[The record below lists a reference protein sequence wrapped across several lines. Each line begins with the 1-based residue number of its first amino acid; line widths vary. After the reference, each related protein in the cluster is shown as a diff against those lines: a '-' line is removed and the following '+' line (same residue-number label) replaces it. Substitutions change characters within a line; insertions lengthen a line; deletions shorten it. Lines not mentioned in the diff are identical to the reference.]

1 MPEHDSPTM
10 QFIQSANELRTFCA
24 SVANADYLAID
35 TEFVRD
41 KTYYPQLCLLQIASV
56 DAIACIDPLKID
68 DLSPLKDILL
78 NPQILKIFHAARQ
91 DLEVLNLTLQC
102 IPKPVFDTQ
111 LAATLL
117 GLGEQ
122 IGYANL
128 VQHLLNVQL
137 GKQHTRADWEQ
148 RPLTQEQLDY
158 AADDVRY
165 LIQIYPIISQKLSA
179 LGRANWLDDDL
190 QALTSEAL
198 YQTDLQTL
206 WQRISG
212 NQKLRRKQLA
222 VLRELS
228 AWREQ
233 QAQQLNKPRKW
244 ILADNLLLAIATQ
257 APTSMQKLKSIR
269 GLNDAIIAKQ
279 GQAILAA
286 VNAALALPESA
297 WPELNKRRQLDKEQ
311 EALVD
316 SLMAIVKLKANEHS
330 LNVSAIT
337 SRNELEALAS
347 NDKEINLLNGWRREL
362 VGNSLL
368 AFLDG
373 KLNLH
378 FLNGRLEITAR

>member
-41 KTYYPQLCLLQIASV
+41 KTYYPQLCLVQIASEH
-56 DAIACIDPLKID
+56 AIACIDPLTID
-68 DLSPLKDILL
+68 DLSPLQDILL
-78 NPQILKIFHAARQ
+78 NPRILKIFHAARQ
-91 DLEVLNLTLQC
+91 DLEVLNLTLHC

-179 LGRANWLDDDL
+179 LGRDSWLDDDL

-269 GLNDAIIAKQ
+269 GLNEAIIAKQ

-286 VNAALALPESA
+286 VNAALALPDSA

-337 SRNELEALAS
+337 SRNELEALAC

-373 KLNLH
+373 KLYLH
-378 FLNGRLEITAR
+378 FLNGRLELTTR

>member
-10 QFIQSANELRTFCA
+10 QFIQSADELSAFCA
-24 SVANADYLAID
+24 SLVHADYLAID

-41 KTYYPQLCLLQIASV
+41 KTYFPQLCLVQIASE
-56 DAIACIDPLKID
+56 DAIACIDPLKIT
-68 DLSPLKDILL
+68 DLSALKAILL
-78 NPQILKIFHAARQ
+78 NPKILKIFHAARQ
-91 DLEVLNLTLQC
+91 DLEVLYITLKC
-102 IPKPVFDTQ
+102 IPEPVFDTQ

-128 VQHLLNVQL
+128 VAHLLHVQL

-148 RPLTQEQLDY
+148 RPLSQEQLDY

-165 LIQIYPIISQKLSA
+165 LIQLYPIIAQQLSA
-179 LGRANWLDDDL
+179 LGRDDWLADDL
-190 QALTSEAL
+190 RALTAEDL
-198 YQTDLQTL
+198 YQTDLALL

-212 NQKLRRKQLA
+212 HQKLRRKQLA
-222 VLRELS
+222 VLRELT

-233 QAQQLNKPRKW
+233 QAQQLDKPRKW
-244 ILADNLLLAIATQ
+244 ILADNLLLAISTQ
-257 APTSMQKLKSIR
+257 APTSLQKLKSIR
-269 GLNDAIIAKQ
+269 GLNEAIIAKQ

-286 VNAALALPESA
+286 VNTALALPESD

-316 SLMAIVKLKANEHS
+316 SLMAIVKLKANEHT

-337 SRNELEALAS
+337 SRNDLESLAS
-347 NDKEINLLNGWRREL
+347 NDTNISLLTGWRREL

-373 KLNLH
+373 KLCIQYQ
-378 FLNGRLEITAR
+378 NGRLELTSR

>member
-41 KTYYPQLCLLQIASV
+41 KTYYPQLCLLQIASE
-56 DAIACIDPLKID
+56 DALACIDPLMID

-78 NPQILKIFHAARQ
+78 NPRILKIFHAARQ
-91 DLEVLNLTLQC
+91 DLEVLNLTLHC

-179 LGRANWLDDDL
+179 LGRDSWLDDDL

-286 VNAALALPESA
+286 VNAALALPDSA

-373 KLNLH
+373 KLYLH
-378 FLNGRLEITAR
+378 FLNGRLELTTR